1 MSSHFHFTITH
12 VHASVIEAKVFI
24 FYDVRPVA
32 FQYVGIP
39 ENDFPNQAD
48 PGVNYYDS
56 NINIA
61 LPVFTI
67 HGNHDDPI
75 GTDLNYE

>member
-1 MSSHFHFTITH
+1 M
-12 VHASVIEAKVFI
+12 
-24 FYDVRPVA
+24 A

-39 ENDFPNQAD
+39 ENDFPNQSD

-75 GTDLNYE
+75 GTELNHE